1 LTERTL
7 ATLNYGKQEFSIE
20 MLNEMK
26 EAVNQQQTKLSEFL
40 SIKLTGDKNVQD
52 NKIYLNLTKI
62 HKLTL

>member
-1 LTERTL
+1 L

-52 NKIYLNLTKI
+52 NKIYLHLAKI